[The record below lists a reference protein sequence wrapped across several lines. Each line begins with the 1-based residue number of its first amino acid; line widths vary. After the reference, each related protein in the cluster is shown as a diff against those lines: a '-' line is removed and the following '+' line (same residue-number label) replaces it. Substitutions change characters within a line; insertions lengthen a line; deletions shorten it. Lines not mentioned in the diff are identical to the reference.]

1 MQYFTDFFTTGY
13 LSRNITLMFFF
24 LIILVARLLLSR
36 FPARYR
42 YMLWAVFAF
51 KIIFDLSLSAGS
63 FRNMYSESYSS
74 QTEAAGDAFE
84 GQDIV
89 YDGAYA
95 AAYEE
100 VTVLSVDGQGADQM
114 LSENRVSVSDRIS
127 AFLSVL
133 ASFLSPGLFF
143 VWIIGSLGMIV
154 TGYIRYLKLL
164 KKIKA
169 SVRIGSRLYSC
180 DYIDSPIAVGF
191 IRPGVYVPSGYDTE
205 FLRPSIEHEMI
216 HIKRKDTLFK
226 LFAYILL
233 AVYWMNP
240 LAWISFK
247 LFSLDMEISCDEMVL
262 KSAEDSKIKK
272 YAELLLYFASG
283 GKSFDPASAAFGTTD
298 IEKRVKNM
306 KNKKLI
312 GAVSAFALIVILAT
326 TVLSFVKLPGTDV
339 RAAQTSSTD
348 QEKVASGEEIAAA
361 DNAEEELLTVTE
373 DAADNTAVNTEASD
387 TLQNEAVS
395 AAADTLSDDASD
407 DANVNTAE
415 VTDGEVPEGSEEGIS
430 VITGKD
436 GWVWPVQGESF
447 ITAGFGERTRETENG
462 VETVIHPE
470 VDIAAEPE
478 RTIVCAKDGI
488 VSDAGF
494 NEDLG
499 NYIVVKVSDELS
511 VTYTHLSST
520 SVSVGNAV
528 SAGSAIG
535 TLGSTGRSTGPHL
548 GFMVTVGSV
557 PVDPMTYYN

>member
-1 MQYFTDFFTTGY
+1 MTE
-13 LSRNITLMFFF
+13 
-24 LIILVARLLLSR
+24 IL
-36 FPARYR
+36 
-42 YMLWAVFAF
+42 
-51 KIIFDLSLSAGS
+51 
-63 FRNMYSESYSS
+63 N
-74 QTEAAGDAFE
+74 
-84 GQDIV
+84 
-89 YDGAYA
+89 
-95 AAYEE
+95 
-100 VTVLSVDGQGADQM
+100 
-114 LSENRVSVSDRIS
+114 
-127 AFLSVL
+127 
-133 ASFLSPGLFF
+133 
-143 VWIIGSLGMIV
+143 GM
-154 TGYIRYLKLL
+154 
-164 KKIKA
+164 
-169 SVRIGSRLYSC
+169 
-180 DYIDSPIAVGF
+180 
-191 IRPGVYVPSGYDTE
+191 
-205 FLRPSIEHEMI
+205 M
-216 HIKRKDTLFK
+216 
-226 LFAYILL
+226 
-233 AVYWMNP
+233 
-240 LAWISFK
+240 
-247 LFSLDMEISCDEMVL
+247 
-262 KSAEDSKIKK
+262 K
-272 YAELLLYFASG
+272 Y
-283 GKSFDPASAAFGTTD
+283 
-298 IEKRVKNM
+298 M

-348 QEKVASGEEIAAA
+348 QEKVASGEGIAAA
-361 DNAEEELLTVTE
+361 GNAEEELLTVTE

-387 TLQNEAVS
+387 TLQNEAVLAS
-395 AAADTLSDDASD
+395 ADTLSDDASD
-407 DANVNTAE
+407 DVNVNTAE
-415 VTDGEVPEGSEEGIS
+415 VTDTEAPEGSEEGIS

-462 VETVIHPE
+462 VETFIHPE

-548 GFMVTVGSV
+548 GFMVTVDSV